1 MPWLILV
8 KPMVDISYLKP
19 LSQAC
24 ITLYLLQNF
33 GLHIQQKQLLATPSF
48 IYWRYHT
55 TKIPVIITD
64 PDLQH
69 IGCDNAMRYDRFWA
83 IGGVVQ

>member
-33 GLHIQQKQLLATPSF
+33 GLHIQQKQLLATLVYILEIP
-48 IYWRYHT
+48 HH
-55 TKIPVIITD
+55 KIPVD
-64 PDLQH
+64 HHRP
-69 IGCDNAMRYDRFWA
+69 
-83 IGGVVQ
+83 

>member
-33 GLHIQQKQLLATPSF
+33 GLHIQQKQLLATLV
-48 IYWRYHT
+48 Y
-55 TKIPVIITD
+55 IPVD
-64 PDLQH
+64 HHRP
-69 IGCDNAMRYDRFWA
+69 
-83 IGGVVQ
+83 